1 MKSIWAPWRM
11 DYILGDKSKTCI
23 FCSKPGEKNS
33 KTNLVLYRGKL
44 SMVMI
49 NKYPYSY
56 GHLLVAPNK
65 HVSGLEDL
73 EVSEVNNLSLVLQKS
88 IIILKEE
95 FQPHGF
101 NVGLNQGKVAGAGL
115 EEHLHFHVVPRWIGD
130 INFMPLLAETR
141 VIPEHLDETYDR
153 LSPFFK
159 QLDNI

>member
-11 DYILGDKSKTCI
+11 DYILGDKSETCI
-23 FCSKPGEKNS
+23 FCSKPVEKDSN
-33 KTNLVLYRGKL
+33 TNLVLYRGKL

-56 GHLLVAPNK
+56 GHLLVTPNK

-88 IIILKEE
+88 IIILKEA

-101 NVGLNQGKVAGAGL
+101 NIGLNQGKVAGAGL

-159 QLDNI
+159 QLDI

>member
-11 DYILGDKSKTCI
+11 DYILGDKSETCI
-23 FCSKPGEKNS
+23 FCSKPVEKDS
-33 KTNLVLYRGKL
+33 KTDLVLYRGKL

-56 GHLLVAPNK
+56 GHLLVTPNK

-88 IIILKEE
+88 IIILKEA

-101 NVGLNQGKVAGAGL
+101 NIGLNQGKVAGAGL

-159 QLDNI
+159 QLDI

>member
-11 DYILGDKSKTCI
+11 DYILGDKSETCI
-23 FCSKPGEKNS
+23 FCSKPGEKDS
-33 KTNLVLYRGKL
+33 KTDLVLYRGKL

-56 GHLLVAPNK
+56 CHLLLAPNR

-73 EVSEVNNLSLVLQKS
+73 EVAEVNNLSLILQRS
-88 IIILKEE
+88 LIILKEA

-101 NVGLNQGKVAGAGL
+101 NVGLNQGKIAGAGI
-115 EEHLHFHVVPRWIGD
+115 EEHLHFHVVPRWVGD

-153 LSPFFK
+153 LAPFFK
-159 QLDNI
+159 QLDI

>member
-11 DYILGDKSKTCI
+11 DYILGDKSETCI
-23 FCSKPGEKNS
+23 FCSKSGEKNN

-56 GHLLVAPNK
+56 GHLLITPNK

-159 QLDNI
+159 QLDI

>member
-23 FCSKPGEKNS
+23 FCYKPGEKNS

-56 GHLLVAPNK
+56 GHLLITPNK
-65 HVSGLEDL
+65 HVRGLEDL

-88 IIILKEE
+88 IIILKEA

-159 QLDNI
+159 QLDI

>member
-1 MKSIWAPWRM
+1 
-11 DYILGDKSKTCI
+11 
-23 FCSKPGEKNS
+23 
-33 KTNLVLYRGKL
+33 
-44 SMVMI
+44 MVMI

-56 GHLLVAPNK
+56 GHLLITPNK
-65 HVSGLEDL
+65 HVRGLEDL
-73 EVSEVNNLSLVLQKS
+73 DVSEVYNLSLVLQKS
-88 IIILKEE
+88 IIILKEA

-159 QLDNI
+159 QLDI